1 MKNCYQITHF
11 SGRPTWKSAGGNA
24 WHSCPESTPHECAVP
39 NCPGDL
45 NRRKLEIFEEIVE
58 CLGECRHTLFD
69 LGKLSWVRQGKPIGR
84 RIDAALKAAKALK

>member
-24 WHSCPESTPHECAVP
+24 WHSCPESTPHECSVP

-45 NRRKLEIFEEIVE
+45 NRRKLEMFDKMLDALQKWRTAARIYVERYHQTEDDIVDLDEIISKAK
-58 CLGECRHTLFD
+58 D
-69 LGKLSWVRQGKPIGR
+69 LK
-84 RIDAALKAAKALK
+84 